1 MSEMVIPARSQPL
14 IAWLLI
20 LLVLLAVI
28 FFGVIPAWLKSQ
40 DLSEQI
46 ESGYKRLEKMRQVAM
61 AAPELNA
68 EYERIRQQG
77 IDKLFYPQGMTAAQV
92 GKELQNQV
100 AAVVA
105 RQSGTLFSSE
115 VVDEIQQQATSE
127 EQQTS
132 EYQRVTVQVVFQGKT
147 ELLREVLHAA
157 YASRPLIFVDGVEVK
172 PLEGT
177 DPKEQLVRVT
187 VKISTYW
194 RGGSKA

>member
-1 MSEMVIPARSQPL
+1 MSEMLIPARSQPL
-14 IAWLLI
+14 IAWLMAL
-20 LLVLLAVI
+20 LLVLAIL

-46 ESGYKRLEKMRQVAM
+46 ESGYKRLDKMRQVAQ
-61 AAPELNA
+61 AAPELTV

-105 RQSGTLFSSE
+105 RQNGTLFSSE
-115 VVDEIQQQATSE
+115 VVDDVQT
-127 EQQTS
+127 QQTEEETS
-132 EYQRVTVQVVFQGKT
+132 DYQRVTVQVVFQGKT

-157 YASRPLIFVDGVEVK
+157 YASRPLIFVEGLEVK
-172 PLEGT
+172 PLEGV
-177 DPKEQLVRVT
+177 DPKEQLMRVT

-194 RGGSKA
+194 RGANKS

>member
-1 MSEMVIPARSQPL
+1 MSETLIPARSQPL
-14 IAWLLI
+14 IAWLL
-20 LLVLLAVI
+20 LLLLLLAII

-68 EYERIRQQG
+68 EYARISQQG

-105 RQSGTLFSSE
+105 RQNGTLFSSE
-115 VVDEIQQQATSE
+115 VVDEVQQPAAAE
-127 EQQTS
+127 EQQSS

-172 PLEGT
+172 PLEGI